1 MCFFLSISCFIKLSW
16 KTYENKLKTNKFPQ
30 IVAQPVDKFKFTNP
44 NGPSI
49 SKGEVLHMKYVVDG
63 IVMTSHNLGFSKF
76 EHVPNV

>member
-1 MCFFLSISCFIKLSW
+1 MFS
-16 KTYENKLKTNKFPQ
+16 Q
-30 IVAQPVDKFKFTNP
+30 IVAQRVDKFKLANP

-49 SKGEVLHMKYVVDG
+49 SKGAVKYVVDG